1 MKAHAPEMDEGPAA
15 FDRFRKAMKT
25 IVSVRKSDVVAAM
38 PKTRLRKKKPVGH
51 KG

>member
-1 MKAHAPEMDEGPAA
+1 MKHAHEMEEGPAA

-25 IVSVRKSDVVAAM
+25 IVSVKKSDVIEP
-38 PKTRLRKKKPVGH
+38 PKPRRKKRPVNR

>member
-1 MKAHAPEMDEGPAA
+1 MKTTTHEMNEGPAA

-25 IVSVRKSDVVAAM
+25 IVSVKKSDVIDP
-38 PKTRLRKKKPVGH
+38 PKSHRKKKPANR

>member
-1 MKAHAPEMDEGPAA
+1 MKPHAHEMDEGPQA

-25 IVSVRKSDVVAAM
+25 IVSVKKSDVIDPPTPA
-38 PKTRLRKKKPVGH
+38 RKKKPVAR